1 MRSSAGARRR
11 RCVTYV
17 ARASTL
23 IDVIGRRRLERC
35 EHARAMSRALV
46 CCTALFIAG
55 CTSTGTAIDIGD
67 HRVFVP
73 SARISIGTRGEMPT
87 DPQRGGAL
95 ELGASYA
102 SGKSQQSLSAGQR
115 IDMGDQ
121 SFSGPRETTNEVKAA
136 MLDGALRQRFFGASQ
151 RVGFEVLLGLAYSQL
166 VFAVSSAGRRGA
178 NTDGSLGVLFG
189 AGVLW
194 RVQPGTS
201 AQARLSF
208 FRAGGFFGETEVN
221 RVELA
226 LVQAVGRHAA
236 LRAGWSSWA
245 IDASHLVGSEVSAR
259 LSGPMLGLDL
269 SF

>member
-1 MRSSAGARRR
+1 
-11 RCVTYV
+11 VTYA
-17 ARASTL
+17 ARVSTS
-23 IDVIGRRRLERC
+23 IDVIARRRLERC
-35 EHARAMSRALV
+35 EYARAMSRALV
-46 CCTALFIAG
+46 FYTAVTACLVAG

-73 SARISIGTRGEMPT
+73 SARISIGTRGEMLS
-87 DPQRGGAL
+87 DPQPGGAL
-95 ELGASYA
+95 ELGVSYA

-121 SFSGPRETTNEVKAA
+121 SFSGPRDTTNEVKAA
-136 MLDGALRQRFFGASQ
+136 MFDGALRQRFFGASQ

-201 AQARLSF
+201 AQARLSL

-226 LVQAVGRHAA
+226 LAQAVGRHAA
-236 LRAGWSSWA
+236 LRAGWSFWA

-259 LSGPMLGLDL
+259 LSGPTLGFDL
-269 SF
+269 NF

>member
-1 MRSSAGARRR
+1 MGTRLQSGH
-11 RCVTYV
+11 
-17 ARASTL
+17 
-23 IDVIGRRRLERC
+23 DGRT
-35 EHARAMSRALV
+35 MSRALA
-46 CCTALFIAG
+46 CCTALAAVLAAG
-55 CTSTGTAIDIGD
+55 CTSAGTAIDIGD

-73 SARISIGTRGEMPT
+73 SARISIGTRGEMAS
-87 DPQRGGAL
+87 DPQPGGAL

-102 SGKSQQSLSAGQR
+102 SGRSQQSLSAGQR

-121 SFSGPRETTNEVKAA
+121 SFSGPRDTTNEVKAA
-136 MLDGALRQRFFGASQ
+136 MFDGALRQRFFGASE
-151 RVGFEVLLGLAYSQL
+151 RLGFEVLLCLAYSQL

-178 NTDGSLGVLFG
+178 NTDGSLGVLVG

-226 LVQAVGRHAA
+226 LVQAGGRHAA
-236 LRAGWSSWA
+236 LRAGWSVWA
-245 IDASHLVGSEVSAR
+245 FDPSHPLR
-259 LSGPMLGLDL
+259 SGVNG
-269 SF
+269 

>member
-1 MRSSAGARRR
+1 
-11 RCVTYV
+11 
-17 ARASTL
+17 
-23 IDVIGRRRLERC
+23 
-35 EHARAMSRALV
+35 MSRELV
-46 CCTALFIAG
+46 CTAVFCTALTACLVAG

-73 SARISIGTRGEMPT
+73 SARVSLGTRSEMPS
-87 DPQRGGAL
+87 DPQPGGAL
-95 ELGASYA
+95 ELGVSYA

-166 VFAVSSAGRRGA
+166 VFAVSSADRRGA

-236 LRAGWSSWA
+236 LRAGWSFWA
-245 IDASHLVGSEVSAR
+245 IDASHLLGSEVSAR
-259 LSGPMLGLDL
+259 LSGPTLGLDL

>member
-1 MRSSAGARRR
+1 MGTRLQSGH
-11 RCVTYV
+11 
-17 ARASTL
+17 
-23 IDVIGRRRLERC
+23 DGRT
-35 EHARAMSRALV
+35 MSRALA
-46 CCTALFIAG
+46 CCTALAAVLAAG

-73 SARISIGTRGEMPT
+73 SARISIGTRGET
-87 DPQRGGAL
+87 LSDPQPGGAL
-95 ELGASYA
+95 ELGVSYA

-178 NTDGSLGVLFG
+178 NTDGSLRVLFG

-194 RVQPGTS
+194 RVQPGPS
-201 AQARLSF
+201 AQARRSSF
-208 FRAGGFFGETEVN
+208 RPAGFVGEAE
-221 RVELA
+221 
-226 LVQAVGRHAA
+226 
-236 LRAGWSSWA
+236 
-245 IDASHLVGSEVSAR
+245 GSR
-259 LSGPMLGLDL
+259 GG
-269 SF
+269 

>member
-1 MRSSAGARRR
+1 
-11 RCVTYV
+11 
-17 ARASTL
+17 
-23 IDVIGRRRLERC
+23 
-35 EHARAMSRALV
+35 MSRALA
-46 CCTALFIAG
+46 CCTALAAVLAAG

-73 SARISIGTRGEMPT
+73 SARISIGTRGETPT
-87 DPQRGGAL
+87 DPQSGGAL

-102 SGKSQQSLSAGQR
+102 SGKGQQSLSAGQR

-136 MLDGALRQRFFGASQ
+136 MFEGALRQRFFGASQ

-178 NTDGSLGVLFG
+178 NTDGSLGVLVG